1 MEDVSLLDELNEA
14 QRKAVLEGDGP
25 VLVLAGA
32 GSGKT
37 RVIAHRIAYLI
48 QERNVHPRQIVALTF
63 TNKAAREM
71 GDRVGALLERR
82 THDVWMGTFHSFCTF
97 ILRREI
103 EAVGFTRNFTI
114 YDEKD
119 QLGLVKKI
127 MKGMKQEVSSGETQR
142 VRHKISRLKQN
153 LVGPEACDAKGP
165 FEVIVKK
172 VYLRYRDELRRRNSL
187 DFDDLLLFAVRI
199 LAEKSAVLNKY
210 QRRFRYILV
219 DEYQD
224 TNHVQFKL
232 AELLS
237 RTHRNLFVVGDED
250 QSIYGW
256 RGADIRNLLDFAK
269 HFPESRV
276 IRLENNYRST
286 GMILDAASALVK
298 HNKRRMGKRL
308 LTMRERGDKI
318 RVYVGEDAHDEARFV
333 VEEIRDS
340 GEAYR
345 NFAVLYRTNAQSRV
359 LEERFA
365 DAHIPYVVL
374 AGVGFYERKEVKD
387 IICYVRCLANPN
399 DDAGFLRIVN
409 VPPRGI
415 GNVTLEMLVNRAAEK
430 KCSLLDA
437 LMDLGKQ
444 DADSDTRAKRL
455 LALREL
461 FQGLMARRDELDVRD
476 MLARIIE
483 MTGYKTWI
491 EGSGDDRK
499 ADRAANV
506 DELLVAASEFVQTTG
521 GTLEEFLHTTS
532 LLTDVDRWDDTKGAV
547 ALMTMHSAKG
557 LEFPAVFIVGLEEGL
572 TPHRTAF
579 GNIGDIEEER
589 RLCYVAATRA
599 KDRLYLTRACRRAV
613 SGTFQ
618 NQVASRF
625 LNEIPSEL
633 LTFRSGRE
641 RESREPDYSLFTVG
655 RRVMHDRF
663 GPGVILYKTGR
674 GDMTRVH
681 VRFDR
686 DGTKRD
692 LVINY
697 SGLALTEAQ
706 D

>member
-1 MEDVSLLDELNEA
+1 MENVSLLDGLNEA

-48 QERNVHPRQIVALTF
+48 QDRDVHPRHVVALTF

-71 GDRVGALLERR
+71 GGRVARLLGEE
-82 THDVWMGTFHSFCTF
+82 THDVWLGTFHSFCTF

-103 EAVGFTRNFTI
+103 EAVGFTGNFTI

-119 QLGLVKKI
+119 QLALVKEV
-127 MKGMKQEVSSGETQR
+127 MRDVGHEVSSADAQR
-142 VRHKISRLKQN
+142 VRNRISRLKQN
-153 LVGPEACDAKGP
+153 MLGPEACDEKDP
-165 FEVIVKK
+165 FEATVKK
-172 VYLRYRDELRRRNSL
+172 VYLGYRDELRRRNSL
-187 DFDDLLLFAVRI
+187 DFDDLLWFAVRI
-199 LAEKSAVLNKY
+199 LAENDSVLGKY

-269 HFPESRV
+269 HFPEARV

-286 GMILDAASALVK
+286 GTILDAASALVK

-308 LTMRERGDKI
+308 LTTRERGEKL

-333 VEEIRDS
+333 VKEIRDS
-340 GEAYR
+340 GKAYR
-345 NFAVLYRTNAQSRV
+345 DFAVLYRTNAQSRV
-359 LEERFA
+359 IEEALA
-365 DAHIPYVVL
+365 DARIPYVVL

-387 IICYVRCLANPN
+387 LICYMRCLANSK
-399 DDAGFLRIVN
+399 DDVSLLRIVN

-415 GNVTLEMLVNRAAEK
+415 GKVTLETLMSRAAEK
-430 KCSLLDA
+430 GCSLLEK
-437 LMDLGKQ
+437 LMELEER
-444 DADSDTRAKRL
+444 DADNDRRVKKLLVFRDLLQRL
-455 LALREL
+455 IAH
-461 FQGLMARRDELDVRD
+461 RDNLNLCD
-476 MLARIIE
+476 MLARTIE
-483 MTGYKTWI
+483 ETGYKRWI
-491 EGSGDDRK
+491 ESSGDDRK
-499 ADRAANV
+499 TDRAANV
-506 DELLVAASEFVQTTG
+506 DELLVAASEFLETTG

-579 GNIGDIEEER
+579 GDAADIEEER

-599 KDRLYLTRACRRAV
+599 KDMLYLTRACRRAV
-613 SGTFQ
+613 LGTFQ

-625 LNEIPSEL
+625 LNEIPSDLLAPCGGNEGKSQEL
-633 LTFRSGRE
+633 DFT
-641 RESREPDYSLFTVG
+641 LFTVG
-655 RRVMHDRF
+655 RRVKHGQF

-674 GDMTRVH
+674 GDMTRVQ
-681 VRFDR
+681 VRFDK
-686 DGTKRD
+686 DGKKRD

-697 SGLALTEAQ
+697 SGLELLEGSE
-706 D
+706 